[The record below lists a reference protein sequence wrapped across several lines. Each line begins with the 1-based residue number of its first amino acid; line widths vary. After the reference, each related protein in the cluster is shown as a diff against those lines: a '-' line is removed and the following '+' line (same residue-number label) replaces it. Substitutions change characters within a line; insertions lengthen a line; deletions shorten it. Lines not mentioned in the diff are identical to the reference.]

1 MVCSMK
7 SYKGIFEFLKIAS
20 ICEINKK
27 IKFKLVLSANQ
38 EEIDN
43 FFNDVNIGKNV
54 SILPV
59 QYDLKHIYEDTNL
72 LLNLSKPEKWIET
85 FGLTILEGMAFG
97 IPAIVPQIGGPSEL
111 VKEKVNG
118 YKINS
123 SEVFEISKKISQLEQ
138 NRTLAKKLSDNCKL
152 RINEFS
158 TEKFKKEINSIII
171 NRA

>member
-54 SILPV
+54 SILPTNTILSIFMKI
-59 QYDLKHIYEDTNL
+59 QICFLTYQSQKNGLKH
-72 LLNLSKPEKWIET
+72 
-85 FGLTILEGMAFG
+85 
-97 IPAIVPQIGGPSEL
+97 
-111 VKEKVNG
+111 
-118 YKINS
+118 
-123 SEVFEISKKISQLEQ
+123 
-138 NRTLAKKLSDNCKL
+138 LA
-152 RINEFS
+152 
-158 TEKFKKEINSIII
+158 
-171 NRA
+171 